1 MLSLKTQGN
10 AMKLF
15 ASKPRRRVAALLLF
29 GLPTLLWAASQT
41 TYKWI
46 DQNGRVTYGDHP
58 PLGVKAEEI
67 RISTGTSSATGSSSV
82 ETSVAG
88 DTESKTQPDTT
99 TAVASGPSPEEA
111 QRLCEQARSNLE
123 ILQDHALIR
132 QTDADGNVL
141 ILDDSQKQEQINTA
155 RTIIQRYCK

>member
-1 MLSLKTQGN
+1 
-10 AMKLF
+10 MKLF
-15 ASKPRRRVAALLLF
+15 ANKPQRQLAAVLLF
-29 GLPTLLWAASQT
+29 GLAPTLLWAASQT
-41 TYKWI
+41 TYKWT

-67 RISTGTSSATGSSSV
+67 RISTGTSSAAAANTEESGV
-82 ETSVAG
+82 P
-88 DTESKTQPDTT
+88 TESAPQPAADNRSA

-111 QRLCEQARSNLE
+111 KRLCEQARSNLE

-141 ILDDSQKQEQINTA
+141 ILDESQKQEQINTA
-155 RTIIQRYCK
+155 KTIIGRYCK

>member
-1 MLSLKTQGN
+1 
-10 AMKLF
+10 MKLF
-15 ASKPRRRVAALLLF
+15 ASKPQLRIAALLLF
-29 GLPTLLWAASQT
+29 GLAPTLLWAASQT

-67 RISTGTSSATGSSSV
+67 RISTGTSSASESAPD
-82 ETSVAG
+82 EAG
-88 DTESKTQPDTT
+88 TAEATESEPRQDNKPASTPP
-99 TAVASGPSPEEA
+99 ASGPSPEEA

-141 ILDDSQKQEQINTA
+141 ILDESQKQEQINTA
-155 RTIIQRYCK
+155 RTIISQYCK

>member
-1 MLSLKTQGN
+1 
-10 AMKLF
+10 MKLF
-15 ASKPRRRVAALLLF
+15 ASKPRLRVVALLLF
-29 GLPTLLWAASQT
+29 GLAPALPWAESQT
-41 TYKWI
+41 TYKWT

-58 PLGVKAEEI
+58 PLGVKAEKI
-67 RISTGTSSATGSSSV
+67 RISTGTSSAAGSSSE
-82 ETSVAG
+82 ETSLPG
-88 DTESKTQPDTT
+88 DTEAKPQPDTT
-99 TAVASGPSPEEA
+99 KAVASGPSPEEA

-155 RTIIQRYCK
+155 KTIIQRYCK